1 MSGKGVD
8 SRQQGRREGG
18 IVAKTFRVLLQA
30 RGGPGIGKTHFLT
43 GEVQLGG
50 GAGEQFCSQ
59 QTEAMGSCH
68 RVQQRF
74 STLIF
79 FPLYFFL
86 GTVACD

>member
-8 SRQQGRREGG
+8 SRQQGRRERG
-18 IVAKTFRVLLQA
+18 IAVKTFRVLLQA
-30 RGGPGIGKTHFLT
+30 RGGPGIGKAHFLT
-43 GEVQLGG
+43 CEVQLGG
-50 GAGEQFCSQ
+50 RAGE

-79 FPLYFFL
+79 SPFIFF
-86 GTVACD
+86 

>member
-30 RGGPGIGKTHFLT
+30 RGGPGIGKAYFLT
-43 GEVQLGG
+43 CEVQLGG
-50 GAGEQFCSQ
+50 GAGE